1 MTMKKEYIVPEVEL
15 FMVSLEGC
23 LCESN
28 QAPLTDLEG
37 FGDAID
43 FIW

>member
-1 MTMKKEYIVPEVEL
+1 MKKTYKEPCSEL
-15 FMVSLEGC
+15 VVMSLEAP